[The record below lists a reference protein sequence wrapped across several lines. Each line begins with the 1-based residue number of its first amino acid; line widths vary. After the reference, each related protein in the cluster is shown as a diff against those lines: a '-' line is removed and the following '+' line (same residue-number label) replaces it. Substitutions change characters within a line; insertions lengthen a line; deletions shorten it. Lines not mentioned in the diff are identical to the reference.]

1 VSSTLRA
8 SATEVLVAGLGNVFL
23 GDDGFGVEVARRLVR
38 RSLPAGVTVQDFGI
52 RGFDLAFA
60 LRDYEVVV
68 LVDTVP
74 VRDGPGTIHWI
85 DASEVEV
92 ASVAAEAHGMDP
104 AKVLAFARELGPMPK
119 TILVLG
125 CEPAVLPD
133 PLGADIVR
141 GLSPP
146 VLAAVDEAVEQLETL
161 VQTLTPARRQAETK
175 QAEKMNV
182 KGTGAETNAES
193 RELEQRR

>member
-92 ASVAAEAHGMDP
+92 ASVAAVRLGQDRHP
-104 AKVLAFARELGPMPK
+104 APVAKWAN
-119 TILVLG
+119 
-125 CEPAVLPD
+125 
-133 PLGADIVR
+133 ADIVVYVGCGER
-141 GLSPP
+141 GNEMTD
-146 VLAAVDEAVEQLETL
+146 VLIEF
-161 VQTLTPARRQAETK
+161 P
-175 QAEKMNV
+175 
-182 KGTGAETNAES
+182 
-193 RELEQRR
+193 ELEDPRRPATR